1 MTPQFYF
8 KLSTFYFLQ
17 IFDLKKLLFILTSL
31 LFIQTVSAQTLSSSN
46 LPILVVYTN
55 GQGIPN
61 EPRIRAQLGI
71 IYNGEGVR
79 NGINDPRNYFTGL
92 VGIEVRGQS
101 SQEFP
106 MKSYDLELWNA
117 DSSENEVPLFDFP
130 KESDYVLYAPYTDK
144 TLMRNFLA
152 YTVTR
157 ELGRWAARCRY
168 VELVVDND
176 YKGIYVFMEKIK
188 RDSSRV
194 NIAKLGPNENSG
206 DALTGGYIFSIDK
219 GANGWH
225 SGVAPIQSVNGQRI
239 QFNHVYPKLDSITLP
254 QRNYLKSYVD
264 SFEQALSGVNFQH
277 PQSGWR
283 RHANEASFID
293 YLIVNELA
301 KNVDGYRLSTY
312 LYKDKQSRG
321 GKLVAGPAWD
331 YDLAFYNANYCRG
344 SDTVGW
350 AWQFNGTCPGD
361 FYQVPFWWN
370 QFQSDT
376 SFQTNFRCRWKQLRS
391 TSLSDARIN
400 SLIDSVVYLTQE
412 ARTRHFQRWPILGQ
426 YIWPNVQPVPSNYAG
441 EIQQL
446 RNWFAGRI
454 AWIDRNLPNRGICYE
469 FPNTTTN
476 DLIVTAYPNPFRE
489 QLKLSLKSRKIQSV
503 EIVITDATGR
513 LMLQKKLYLN
523 YGENLPS
530 IESGRWNSGIYFLR
544 ILKEDG
550 GSEVLRVVKL

>member
-1 MTPQFYF
+1 
-8 KLSTFYFLQ
+8 
-17 IFDLKKLLFILTSL
+17 LKKLLFILTSL
-31 LFIQTVSAQTLSSSN
+31 LFIQTVSAQTLTSSN

-71 IYNGEGVR
+71 VYNGEGVR

-101 SQEFP
+101 SQGFP

-117 DSSENEVPLFDFP
+117 DSSENEVSLFDFP

-152 YTVTR
+152 YTFTR

-219 GANGWH
+219 GANGWY
-225 SGVAPIQSVNGQRI
+225 SGVAPMQSVNNQRI

-254 QRNYLKSYVD
+254 QRNYLKSYMD
-264 SFEQALSGVNFQH
+264 SFEQALSSVNFQH

-321 GKLVAGPAWD
+321 GKLVAGPVWD

-344 SDTVGW
+344 SDTLGW
-350 AWQFNGTCPGD
+350 AWQFNGFCPGD

-370 QFQSDT
+370 QFQFDT
-376 SFQTNFRCRWKQLRS
+376 SFQANFRCRWKQLRS

-412 ARTRHFQRWPILGQ
+412 ARTRHFQRWPVLGQ

-446 RNWFAGRI
+446 RNWFTGRI
-454 AWIDRNLPNRGICYE
+454 KWIDQNLPNRGICYA
-469 FPNTTTN
+469 FPNTITK
-476 DLIVTAYPNPFRE
+476 DLIITAYPNPFRD

-530 IESGRWNSGIYFLR
+530 IDASRWSIGMYLFR
-544 ILKEDG
+544 ILREDG
-550 GSEVLRVVKL
+550 SSEVLRVMKL

>member
-1 MTPQFYF
+1 MRPAHAQV
-8 KLSTFYFLQ
+8 
-17 IFDLKKLLFILTSL
+17 LT
-31 LFIQTVSAQTLSSSN
+31 SSN

-71 IYNGEGVR
+71 VYNGEGVR

-117 DSSENEVPLFDFP
+117 DSSENEVSLFDFP

-426 YIWPNVQPVPSNYAG
+426 YIWPNMQPVPSNYAG

-454 AWIDRNLPNRGICYE
+454 AWIDRNLPSRGICYE
-469 FPNTTTN
+469 FPNTTTK
-476 DLIVTAYPNPFRE
+476 DLIVTTYPNPFRE

-513 LMLQKKLYLN
+513 LMLRKKLYLN

-530 IESGRWNSGIYFLR
+530 IESGRWNSGMYFLR

>member
-1 MTPQFYF
+1 
-8 KLSTFYFLQ
+8 
-17 IFDLKKLLFILTSL
+17 
-31 LFIQTVSAQTLSSSN
+31 
-46 LPILVVYTN
+46 
-55 GQGIPN
+55 
-61 EPRIRAQLGI
+61 
-71 IYNGEGVR
+71 
-79 NGINDPRNYFTGL
+79 PRNYFTGL